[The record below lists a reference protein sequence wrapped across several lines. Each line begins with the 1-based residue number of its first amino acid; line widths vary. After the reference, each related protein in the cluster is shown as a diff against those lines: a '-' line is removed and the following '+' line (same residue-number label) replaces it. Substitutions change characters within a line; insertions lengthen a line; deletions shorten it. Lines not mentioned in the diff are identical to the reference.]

1 MIISKKIRSLFVPN
15 KKSAEKRVRQS
26 TVRRLRNKS
35 VKSKIKTIYKNL
47 TAAVN
52 EQKHDE
58 AINILNQYQSY
69 CDKAVKNNILH
80 MNTAARYKAKAS
92 KLVNPGK

>member
-47 TAAVN
+47 AAAVN
-52 EQKHDE
+52 EQRHDE

-69 CDKAVKNNILH
+69 CDRAVKNNILH
-80 MNTAARYKAKAS
+80 INTAARYKAKAS
-92 KLVNPGK
+92 KLVNSGN

>member
-1 MIISKKIRSLFVPN
+1 MPN

-47 TAAVN
+47 AAAVN
-52 EQKHDE
+52 EQRHDE

-69 CDKAVKNNILH
+69 CDRAVKNNILH
-80 MNTAARYKAKAS
+80 INTAARYKAKAS
-92 KLVNPGK
+92 KLVNSGN